1 MVEEKKVRLM
11 TKLAIYE
18 KKQNHKDISVSRF
31 YKTDYVRYNVLKS
44 IVAATI
50 AYWLIVGIYIYLK
63 FEDILAKLNE
73 VDYFDLMYKV
83 LGTYAVVCVVY
94 LVFTSAVYY
103 VKYEFARPGLTEYNS
118 NLRDLIEELG
128 GPSHRRKPVKG
139 KVVSKHQAAV
149 ALETEEGLEQSPY
162 TTRDRDGRVSRV
174 AMVMQKQAEADRL
187 REQQIVAN
195 VKERN
200 ERIANQNR
208 ERLLEQQKKEMQQ
221 RAVRERREQLER
233 EQLDRLRAE
242 NEAAMQRQDYQYGNN
257 GDSEGSD
264 L

>member
-1 MVEEKKVRLM
+1 MVEEKKVSLM

-18 KKQNHKDISVSRF
+18 KRQKHKDIPVSRF

-50 AYWLIVGIYIYLK
+50 AYWLIVGVYIYLK

-73 VDYFDLMYKV
+73 VDYFEMMYKV
-83 LGTYAVVCVVY
+83 LGSYAVVCVVY
-94 LVFTSAVYY
+94 LIFASAVYY
-103 VKYEFARPGLTEYNS
+103 VRYEFARPGLTDYNS
-118 NLRDLIEELG
+118 NLRDLIEEQG
-128 GPSHRRKPVKG
+128 GPSHHRKPVKG
-139 KVVSKHQAAV
+139 KAVARHQATV
-149 ALETEEGLEQSPY
+149 VNDLDGNLEQNPFA
-162 TTRDRDGRVSRV
+162 TGDGQAKVSRV
-174 AMVMQKQAEADRL
+174 AMVKQKQAEADKL
-187 REQQIVAN
+187 REQQIMAN

-208 ERLLEQQKKEMQQ
+208 ERLLEQRKKEMQQ

-233 EQLDRLRAE
+233 EQLERLRAE
-242 NEAAMQRQDYQYGNN
+242 NEAAMQRENYQYGNN